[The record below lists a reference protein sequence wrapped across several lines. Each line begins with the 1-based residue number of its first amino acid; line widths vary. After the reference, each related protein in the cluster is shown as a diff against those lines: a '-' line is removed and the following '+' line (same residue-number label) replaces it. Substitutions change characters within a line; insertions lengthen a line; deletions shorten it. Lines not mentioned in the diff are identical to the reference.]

1 MDEKPDNRVG
11 VKAATIQS
19 QGALAAAKLTAKAHW
34 KTGIAVALIGLL
46 GILVN
51 SLISNPTPSIN
62 QTVKDTAQG
71 VLVTGDNATVN
82 INKMDETA
90 QQAIAALTKQLENQ
104 QLSLVEKESLI
115 RSLTETINELVKA
128 KQEETLPTAAVEQ
141 ALQDIIANGD
151 TTKAKALLTKQIDAN
166 QDAIEQQARWHE
178 QRGALSFATDTHAAL
193 ADYVRA
199 TQLNPGSM
207 NAWNRSGQLYRRLGQ
222 LDKALECY
230 SRVLELGKQNQYIH
244 AVAAALANIGIVYH
258 ILGDLD
264 KALEMQQ
271 QSLNLTEKLGN
282 KGGMANNFDNIGIV
296 YVDRGDLDK
305 ALAMHQQALVLNE
318 RLGRKEGMANNLG
331 NIGNVHRVRG
341 DLDKALEM
349 YQQALALHEEIGRT
363 EGMAYSLG
371 NIGNVHY
378 QRDDLVNAK
387 ALWEQSLVLFKEIG
401 AQRQIELVQGWLDSV
416 PKGVD
421 VTE

>member
-46 GILVN
+46 GVLVIN
-51 SLISNPTPSIN
+51 LSSKPSPAIN

-71 VLVTGDNATVN
+71 VLVTGENATVN

-115 RSLTETINELVKA
+115 RSLTETINELVAA
-128 KQEETLPTAAVEQ
+128 KQNETLPADAVGQ
-141 ALQDIIANGD
+141 ALQDIIATGD

-199 TQLNPGSM
+199 AQLNPVSM
-207 NAWNRSGQLYRRLGQ
+207 VAWNQAGHLYDRLGQ
-222 LDKALECY
+222 LDKALEAY
-230 SRVLELGKQNQYIH
+230 GRVLELGEQNQHKQAI
-244 AVAAALANIGIVYH
+244 AAALGNMGIV
-258 ILGDLD
+258 
-264 KALEMQQ
+264 
-271 QSLNLTEKLGN
+271 
-282 KGGMANNFDNIGIV
+282 
-296 YVDRGDLDK
+296 
-305 ALAMHQQALVLNE
+305 HQ
-318 RLGRKEGMANNLG
+318 
-331 NIGNVHRVRG
+331 IRG

-349 YQQALALHEEIGRT
+349 HQKALALNEALGSKAGMASNFGNMGIVHRDRDELGKALEVYQQALALNEDIGRK
-363 EGMAYSLG
+363 EGMAA
-371 NIGNVHY
+371 NIGNMGNVYRALDELDKARQDREHY
-378 QRDDLVNAK
+378 LT
-387 ALWEQSLVLFKEIG
+387 S
-401 AQRQIELVQGWLDSV
+401 
-416 PKGVD
+416 
-421 VTE
+421 